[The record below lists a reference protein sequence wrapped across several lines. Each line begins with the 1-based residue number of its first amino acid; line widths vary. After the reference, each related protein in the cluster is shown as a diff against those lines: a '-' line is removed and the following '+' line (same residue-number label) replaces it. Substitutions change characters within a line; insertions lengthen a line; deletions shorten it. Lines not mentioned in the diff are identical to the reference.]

1 VALRDLYLRTIQLVA
16 EQVPDP
22 ADPYPWQLPVV
33 QALDELKLTTPV
45 TMFVGEN
52 GSGKSTLMEAIA
64 IALGLN
70 PEGGTQ
76 NFVFETRATHAS
88 LHEALRLGRGA
99 QRPQTSYFLR
109 AESMYAVATQIEKY
123 VEEEGGSPA
132 LLDSYGGRSLHDQ
145 SHGESF
151 LALVNHR
158 LGDRGLYL
166 MDEPESALSPQG
178 LLALMRRIH
187 DLVQADSQL
196 LIATHSPML
205 LAYPGAT
212 IYEIDPSGITEV
224 DYRDTDHYR
233 LTLSFLEAPE
243 RFLGRLFAEDG

>member
-1 VALRDLYLRTIQLVA
+1 VALRDLYLRTIQLV
-16 EQVPDP
+16 EERVPDP

-45 TMFVGEN
+45 TMLVGEN

-88 LHEALRLGRGA
+88 VHEALRLGRGS
-99 QRPQTSYFLR
+99 QRPQTSFFLR
-109 AESMYAVATQIEKY
+109 AESMYAVATQIEEYDK
-123 VEEEGGSPA
+123 VRP

-166 MDEPESALSPQG
+166 MDEPEAALSPQG

-187 DLVQADSQL
+187 ELVQADSQL

-205 LAYPGAT
+205 LAFPGAT
-212 IYEIDPSGITEV
+212 IYEIDPAGITEV

-243 RFLGRLFAEDG
+243 RFLDRLFD